1 MNIVSQVMA
10 LYADLDRQVATF
22 QLESGI
28 RCLPQCGRCC
38 PVADIFTT
46 VLEML
51 PLAGEILR
59 QGTAEKWLTRIALAA
74 ALPGC
79 VLYQSD
85 LPENADGHCGFYPW
99 RPSVCRLFGFASV
112 RTRGGERNLA
122 ACKWLKAA
130 SPEIVSSAGAHAAK
144 APRFSDVGA
153 LLYAID
159 PAAGSRLMPIN
170 EALQRAIQWMGLWM
184 QMSYGEGLGVIS
196 AA

>member
-10 LYADLDRQVATF
+10 LYADLDRQVAAF
-22 QLESGI
+22 QLESGL

-38 PVADIFTT
+38 PVAEIFTT

-59 QGTAEKWLTRIALAA
+59 LGAAEEWLPRIALAA
-74 ALPGC
+74 ATPGC
-79 VLYQSD
+79 VLFQSD
-85 LPENADGHCGFYPW
+85 LPENASGHCRFYPW

-112 RTRGGERNLA
+112 RTRGGERSLA

-130 SPEIVSSAGAHAAK
+130 APEMVSAAGVHAAK
-144 APRFSDVGA
+144 APCFSDVGA

-159 PAAGSRLMPIN
+159 PAAGNRLMPIN
-170 EALQRAIQWMGLWM
+170 EALQRAIQWMGLRM
-184 QMSYGEGLGVIS
+184 QMGYGESLGVIS